1 MAKASSFADKAAKAQ
16 KRKDQLINVKIVETY
31 FDEKKKSYKFKNRFV
46 KVKSVDELAKI

>member
-16 KRKDQLINVKIVETY
+16 KRKDELINVKIIEAY
-31 FDEKKKSYKFKNRFV
+31 FDEKKKTYKFKNRFV

>member
-16 KRKDQLINVKIVETY
+16 KRKDELINVKIVEAY
-31 FDEKKKSYKFKNRFV
+31 FDQKKKTYKFKNRFV

>member
-16 KRKDQLINVKIVETY
+16 KRKDELINVKIVEAY
-31 FDEKKKSYKFKNRFV
+31 FDEKKKTYKFKNRFV